1 MTAAT
6 ETVTVKA
13 DGLVLDLLLWRRH
26 GTAGQTLIEET
37 LDRNPGLAA
46 LGVTIPPG
54 TTIVL
59 PDLPASSSPAV
70 AVDLFG

>member
-1 MTAAT
+1 MTEAA
-6 ETVTVKA
+6 ETITVKA

-26 GTAGQTLIEET
+26 GIAGQALIEEA
-37 LDRNPGLAA
+37 LDSNPGLAA

-59 PDLPASSSPAV
+59 PALPAASPTAI
-70 AVDLFG
+70 AIDLFG